1 MGMDGVVVF
10 CFLFFVFWV
19 VWFGWDGMDLI
30 MTNINQ

>member
-10 CFLFFVFWV
+10 CFFVFWV

-30 MTNINQ
+30 MTDINQ